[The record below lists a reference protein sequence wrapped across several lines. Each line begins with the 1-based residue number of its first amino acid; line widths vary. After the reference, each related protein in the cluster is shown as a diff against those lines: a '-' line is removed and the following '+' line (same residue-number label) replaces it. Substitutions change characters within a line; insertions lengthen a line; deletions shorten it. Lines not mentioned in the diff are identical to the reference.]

1 MESPVKKTLKSE
13 NIQEQTTRKLEH
25 YENMKAMHSRYRGR
39 RRTPKNVLNKMMEK
53 NIPQKMSI
61 EVQEEQR
68 TSNRQDQKI
77 NSPQHIIIKKTLN
90 IENKHVILKTGRK
103 KKSKRYIKVVP
114 LEKKKT

>member
-61 EVQEEQR
+61 
-68 TSNRQDQKI
+68 
-77 NSPQHIIIKKTLN
+77 
-90 IENKHVILKTGRK
+90 
-103 KKSKRYIKVVP
+103 KV
-114 LEKKKT
+114 